1 MNLDQMKTYKRML
14 GYSNETISRISGVPV
29 ATVRK
34 VMSGTTKNPRQKT
47 VEALEKALSKSTE
60 DSYNASKPSIVRDGA
75 AAYQTGSRRYTI
87 EDIYALPE
95 DVWAE
100 LIDGKLYYMAA
111 PTRTHQKITG
121 EMYLAIATYIKSKGG
136 TCEVYISPFGVY
148 LFKDDSTYVLPDLV
162 VVCDTSKLEEKG
174 CLGAPDWV
182 VEVVSPSSRKMD
194 YVVKLEQYRRSGVRE
209 YWAVNSENRIVM
221 IYRFAPGGGT
231 EDVLLRS
238 FDDTIESG
246 VFPDLEICLADLV

>member
-100 LIDGKLYYMAA
+100 LIDGKLYYMV
-111 PTRTHQKITG
+111 
-121 EMYLAIATYIKSKGG
+121 AIATYIKSKGG

-221 IYRFAPGGGT
+221 IYRCAPGGGT

-238 FDDTIESG
+238 FDDKIESG